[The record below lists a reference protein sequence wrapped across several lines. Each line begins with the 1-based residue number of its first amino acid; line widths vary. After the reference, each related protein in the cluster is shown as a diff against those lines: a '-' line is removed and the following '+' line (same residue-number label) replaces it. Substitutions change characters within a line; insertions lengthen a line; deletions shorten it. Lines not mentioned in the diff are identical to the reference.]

1 MIVTMAY
8 DEDLANRIRELIASE
23 DGYTEQKMFGGIGF
37 MIDGHM
43 AVGVSGEGGLMI
55 HCSKEETEAL
65 LAKPGARPFEM
76 RGREM
81 KGWLRV
87 DAESVSTK
95 RELEPRGHGERRL
108 CPGVAA

>member
-1 MIVTMAY
+1 
-8 DEDLANRIRELIASE
+8 
-23 DGYTEQKMFGGIGF
+23 MFGGIGF

-95 RELEPRGHGERRL
+95 RALEPWAMQSGFRPRGCRRRRRSELERCRCL
-108 CPGVAA
+108 

>member
-8 DEDLANRIRELIASE
+8 DEDLANRIRELIDSE

-43 AVGVSGEGGLMI
+43 AVGVSGERGLMI

-65 LAKPGARPFEM
+65 PPSPVRDRLRCADAR
-76 RGREM
+76 
-81 KGWLRV
+81 
-87 DAESVSTK
+87 
-95 RELEPRGHGERRL
+95 
-108 CPGVAA
+108 